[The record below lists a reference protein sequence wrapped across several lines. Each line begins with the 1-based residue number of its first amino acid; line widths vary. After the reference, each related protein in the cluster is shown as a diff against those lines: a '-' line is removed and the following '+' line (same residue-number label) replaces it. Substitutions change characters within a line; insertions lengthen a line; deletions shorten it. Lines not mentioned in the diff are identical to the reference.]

1 MDSEKLK
8 AKYQVVETFTDR
20 VLDRLALGPF
30 SAAIVAVVLLG
41 AIAFGI
47 WVSR

>member
-1 MDSEKLK
+1 MNMDGFKV
-8 AKYQVVETFTDR
+8 KYRVVETLTDR

-30 SAAIVAVVLLG
+30 SAAVAAAVLLG